1 MLSFV
6 LFSSSESSLFFL
18 FFSFLS
24 KWMEARLYSGKVI
37 LNAYISIKERHS
49 QLAGVIKGGGGCLF
63 YFILFL
69 KIT

>member
-18 FFSFLS
+18 FFLNGW
-24 KWMEARLYSGKVI
+24 KHRLYSGKVI

-63 YFILFL
+63 YFILF
-69 KIT
+69 